1 MFATIEPVSV
11 AQAGKKPWEQS
22 SVLRGSHPRTEGRPP
37 PSPEAAG
44 GAASGLLHRPLS
56 GVSIVSVCSSVVWA
70 SLLGAYGS
78 ASPHPPLA
86 SGSVVRPG
94 PDHAP
99 ATAPG
104 QLAVVPVEEE
114 QGEGAHDQ
122 EEQHPHSEARVVFDG
137 LSDIFIALLDVLSCP
152 YD

>member
-1 MFATIEPVSV
+1 M
-11 AQAGKKPWEQS
+11 
-22 SVLRGSHPRTEGRPP
+22 
-37 PSPEAAG
+37 
-44 GAASGLLHRPLS
+44 GLPL
-56 GVSIVSVCSSVVWA
+56 
-70 SLLGAYGS
+70 
-78 ASPHPPLA
+78 PTPLA

-94 PDHAP
+94 PEHAP

-137 LSDIFIALLDVLSCP
+137 LEDGSTGVFTLHGP
-152 YD
+152 R